1 MAEKNEKRVL
11 SRGKYL
17 QLVENGGWEWV
28 ERVNCTG
35 VVMIVAQTS
44 ENKVLLVEQFRIPV
58 GRPVVEFPAGLVNDR
73 AGDNED
79 LETAAR
85 RELLEETGF
94 EAGTF
99 ELVGEGPPSAGLSP
113 ELITIFLAR
122 DLRKVAT
129 GGGDETEN
137 IVVHEVPIGEIE
149 AWIASKRRA
158 GCLIDPKVFAGLYFL
173 IRKQP

>member
-1 MAEKNEKRVL
+1 
-11 SRGKYL
+11 
-17 QLVENGGWEWV
+17 
-28 ERVNCTG
+28 
-35 VVMIVAQTS
+35 MIVAQTS

-158 GCLIDPKVFAGLYFL
+158 GCLLDPKVFAGLYFL
-173 IRKQP
+173 IRNRP